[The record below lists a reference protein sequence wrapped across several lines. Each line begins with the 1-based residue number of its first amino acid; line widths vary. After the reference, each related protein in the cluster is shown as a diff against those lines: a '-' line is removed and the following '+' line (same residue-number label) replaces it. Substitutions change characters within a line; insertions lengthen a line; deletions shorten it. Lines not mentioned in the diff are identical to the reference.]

1 MIWKALRSPAG
12 LRLRR
17 WQVQNHLLLA
27 IEHLLD
33 CGWDHPLRNLL
44 REGVGAQ
51 LLAHALASLDQAP
64 PIRAC
69 RSATGNCWNA
79 CANGCTT
86 RPARTTRWRRWPSWP
101 A

>member
-1 MIWKALRSPAG
+1 MTGIHPAGQRLRSVNLSLSEPEAAGDERASEMIWKALRSPAG

-44 REGVGAQ
+44 REGVGA
-51 LLAHALASLDQAP
+51 S
-64 PIRAC
+64 
-69 RSATGNCWNA
+69 CW
-79 CANGCTT
+79 
-86 RPARTTRWRRWPSWP
+86 RMRWPRWTRRRR
-101 A
+101 